1 MTADDRARAAAAIPR
16 QTYSVEIGKQQ
27 VKDAVLQ
34 DLNDY
39 LRAQSGNGQL
49 PAKLWVDGAIATY
62 SAWLARAGGQ

>member
-1 MTADDRARAAAAIPR
+1 M
-16 QTYSVEIGKQQ
+16 
-27 VKDAVLQ
+27 LQ

-62 SAWLARAGGQ
+62 SAWLARGGGQ